1 MNTTSNSSTRIEPQ
15 RGHDSDRFWDGAKGH
30 ELLIQGC
37 RSCNARWHPPSPICP
52 ECRSFEVTWMA
63 ASGGGRIH
71 SFVVVRH
78 AAHPL
83 VESWV
88 PYNIALIDLE
98 EGPRIVGTVRGIA
111 NEEIAVGMPVQVAFE
126 DVTDTFTLPIYL
138 PTEGVSP

>member
-1 MNTTSNSSTRIEPQ
+1 
-15 RGHDSDRFWDGAKGH
+15 
-30 ELLIQGC
+30 
-37 RSCNARWHPPSPICP
+37 
-52 ECRSFEVTWMA
+52 MA
-63 ASGGGRIH
+63 ASGRGRIH

-138 PTEGVSP
+138 PTEGVLP